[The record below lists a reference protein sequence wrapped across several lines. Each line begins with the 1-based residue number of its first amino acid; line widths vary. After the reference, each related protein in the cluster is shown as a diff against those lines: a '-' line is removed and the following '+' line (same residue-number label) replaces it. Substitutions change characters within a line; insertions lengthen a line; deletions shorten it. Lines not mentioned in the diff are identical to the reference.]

1 MARVLTAMRE
11 LDLRAE
17 GAEQCSCG
25 ASMRWR
31 GGGARAQVRE
41 WRREH
46 RCMPQDDD
54 SGPDGAGT
62 KASLLERPQ
71 NRVGF
76 RWGG

>member
-46 RCMPQDDD
+46 RCMPPDDD
-54 SGPDGAGT
+54 EPNAAGT
-62 KASLLERPQ
+62 KASMMEKAP
-71 NRVGF
+71 RVGF
-76 RWGG
+76 QWGG